1 MKEIPQIVIEAAK
14 KYKLNK
20 MRYLKTI
27 DDAQI
32 FIETSGDTNEIPSPT
47 GLPCIL
53 ILKDNKI
60 IKVIGEDALDLLG
73 WSW

>member
-14 KYKLNK
+14 KYKFNK

-32 FIETSGDTNEIPSPT
+32 FIETNGDANEMPSPT
-47 GLPCIL
+47 GLPCL
-53 ILKDNKI
+53 LVLKDNNVK
-60 IKVIGEDALDLLG
+60 KVIGEDALDLLG
-73 WSW
+73 